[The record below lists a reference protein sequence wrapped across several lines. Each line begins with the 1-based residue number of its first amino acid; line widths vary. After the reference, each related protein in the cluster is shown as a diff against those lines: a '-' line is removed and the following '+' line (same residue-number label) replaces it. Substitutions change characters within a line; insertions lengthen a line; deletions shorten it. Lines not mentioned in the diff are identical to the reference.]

1 MAEALGVKLMEI
13 ITIIL
18 ALVGLFIISEDSS
31 GRGQMLLDTLQL
43 LEARANFIAIKIT
56 LESDDDRRYDLLVR
70 RDELEREIMQV
81 KRLLGL
87 PTVQQTFFD
96 DL

>member
-1 MAEALGVKLMEI
+1 MEI